1 MEERDNGENWGGREK
16 NQTASGISKWWKM
29 VEKNGAK
36 EFQNGQKKIVER
48 RKMKGK
54 KENEIK
60 GGETEVEE
68 GRTGW

>member
-1 MEERDNGENWGGREK
+1 
-16 NQTASGISKWWKM
+16 M
-29 VEKNGAK
+29 VEDGGKKNGAK

-68 GRTGW
+68 GRTGS